1 VGDPGLVLL
10 ADAGLPRTGDAA
22 VLPSEDLRLGYL
34 SD

>member
-1 VGDPGLVLL
+1 VGDPQVVLL
-10 ADAGLPRTGDAA
+10 ADAGLFRTDDAA

>member
-1 VGDPGLVLL
+1 VGDPRVVLL